1 MKIKNLLFLLTL
13 LVFVTSAFAKKVEI
27 NEAKQVATKFYNQKY
42 ILTNPGTTA
51 GFDITETFV
60 NNENNEA
67 VTYIFN
73 FSNGGY
79 VVVPADDRIY
89 PVVGFSFESKYN
101 PETIPDNAL
110 YVINQFGKQVTYV
123 RTTDYTAP
131 LEVENAWNNLRLPET
146 DDLSFLG
153 NVRDMEPIVNCLWNQ
168 DDPYNAMCPADPS
181 GPGGHVY
188 AGCVATAMSMIMY
201 HWRYPQQ
208 GTGSHSYYASGYG
221 TQTANFGATTY
232 DFDGM
237 VGSSDNTYNEMI
249 ALLQYH
255 CGVSVDMMYAPDG
268 SGAYSQDVVPA
279 IKNYFGYASNAQ
291 ILYKGNVTTWKA
303 YLTQQMDMEQPVYYS
318 GQDNSGGHAF
328 VVDGYQQQVDDTYY
342 HFNFG
347 WSGSGNGFFL
357 VSDAGGFNQ
366 SNAMIRNFIPD
377 PNKYPYTPPQS
388 QTLKWFNGTID
399 DCSGPKADYANDINC
414 QWLISPQT
422 EVDSVTYIKLTFE
435 RFETE
440 SNMDFVRIY
449 DGENTDAP
457 LLGEYSGSTLPAA
470 ISSTGNKMLVVFN
483 SNESVTA
490 NGFMA
495 TYKAYMPTWCTGMQN
510 YTEPEGSFDDGSA
523 NFQYNNNTVCM
534 WRIQPQFAYSTTLYF
549 DYLDTEAGADVVKVY
564 NLANQQ
570 LLATLSGNQIP
581 EPITSP
587 SGQFFI
593 TFNTN
598 SSNRGQGWKIS
609 YASSNVGINEAE
621 KTTLSNLN
629 IYPNP
634 ASKQL
639 NLAFVAQNTS
649 SVSISL
655 TNVAGL
661 KVYNETFSNH
671 SETYNQTIDV
681 SSFPKGMYFIDIRSE
696 NGNVIRKIVIE

>member
-1 MKIKNLLFLLTL
+1 MKIRNLLFLITL
-13 LVFVTSAFAKKVEI
+13 LLFVSSAFAKKVELK
-27 NEAKQVATKFYNQKY
+27 EAQQIATKFYNQKY
-42 ILTNPGTTA
+42 VLTNPGSVA
-51 GFDITETFV
+51 GFNITETFV

-73 FSNGGY
+73 FDNNGY
-79 VVVPADDRIY
+79 IIIPADDRIY

-101 PETIPDNAL
+101 QETIPDNAL

-123 RTTDYTAP
+123 RETDYTATA
-131 LEVENAWNNLRLPET
+131 EVENAWSNLRSAET

-153 NVRDMEPIVNCLWNQ
+153 NVRDMEPMVNCLWNQ
-168 DDPYNAMCPADPS
+168 DDPYNAMCPADPN
-181 GPGGHVY
+181 GPGGHAY

-255 CGVSVDMMYAPDG
+255 CGVSVDMMYSANG
-268 SGAYSQDVVPA
+268 SGAYSPDVVPA

-303 YLTQQMDMEQPVYYS
+303 YLTQQMDLEQPVYYS

-377 PNKYPYTPPQS
+377 PNKYPFTPPQLE
-388 QTLKWFNGTID
+388 TLTWFNGTIE
-399 DCSGPKADYANDINC
+399 DCSGPKADYANDLNC

-422 EVDSVTYIKLTFE
+422 EIDSVSYIKLTFE

-440 SNMDFVRIY
+440 SNMDFVRVY
-449 DGENTDAP
+449 DGETTDAP
-457 LLGEYSGSTLPAA
+457 LLGEYSGSNLPAA
-470 ISSTGNKMLVVFN
+470 VSSTGNKMLVVFN
-483 SNESVTA
+483 SNESGTA
-490 NGFMA
+490 NGWMA

-510 YTEPEGSFDDGSA
+510 YSEPEGSFDDGSA
-523 NFQYNNNTVCM
+523 NFQYNNNSVCM
-534 WRIQPQFAYSTTLYF
+534 WRIQPLYAYSTTLYF

-570 LLATLSGNQIP
+570 LLATVSGNQVP
-581 EPITSP
+581 DPIVSP

-598 SSNRGQGWKIS
+598 SNVRGQGWKIS

-621 KTTLSNLN
+621 MATLSNLN

-655 TNVAGL
+655 SNVAGM
-661 KVYNETFSNH
+661 KVYNQTISNH
-671 SETYNQTIDV
+671 SENYTQTIDV
-681 SSFPKGMYFIDIRSE
+681 SSFPKGMYFINIRSE

>member
-1 MKIKNLLFLLTL
+1 MKIRNLLFLITL
-13 LVFVTSAFAKKVEI
+13 LLFVSSAFAKKVELK
-27 NEAKQVATKFYNQKY
+27 EAQQIATKFYNQKY
-42 ILTNPGTTA
+42 VLTNPGSVA
-51 GFDITETFV
+51 GFNITETFV

-73 FSNGGY
+73 FDNNGY
-79 VVVPADDRIY
+79 IIIPADDRIY

-101 PETIPDNAL
+101 QETIPDNAL

-123 RTTDYTAP
+123 RETDYTATA
-131 LEVENAWNNLRLPET
+131 EVENAWSNLRSSET

-153 NVRDMEPIVNCLWNQ
+153 NVRDMEPMVNCLWNQ
-168 DDPYNAMCPADPS
+168 DDPYNAMCPADPN
-181 GPGGHVY
+181 GPGGHAY

-255 CGVSVDMMYAPDG
+255 CGVSVDMMYSANG
-268 SGAYSQDVVPA
+268 SGAYSPDVVPA

-303 YLTQQMDMEQPVYYS
+303 YLTQQMDLEQPVYYS

-377 PNKYPYTPPQS
+377 PNKYPFTPPQLE
-388 QTLKWFNGTID
+388 TLTWFNGTIE
-399 DCSGPKADYANDINC
+399 DCSGPKADYANDLNC

-422 EVDSVTYIKLTFE
+422 EIDSVSYIKLTFE

-440 SNMDFVRIY
+440 SNMDFVRVY
-449 DGENTDAP
+449 DGETTDAP
-457 LLGEYSGSTLPAA
+457 LLGEYSGSNLPAA
-470 ISSTGNKMLVVFN
+470 VSSTGNKMLVVFN
-483 SNESVTA
+483 SNESGTA
-490 NGFMA
+490 NGWMA

-523 NFQYNNNTVCM
+523 NFQYNNNSVCM
-534 WRIQPQFAYSTTLYF
+534 WRIQPLYAYSTTLYF
-549 DYLDTEAGADVVKVY
+549 DYLDTEAGTDVVKVY

-570 LLATLSGNQIP
+570 LLATVSGNQVP
-581 EPITSP
+581 DPIVSP

-598 SSNRGQGWKIS
+598 SNVRGQGWKIS

-621 KTTLSNLN
+621 MATLSNLN

-655 TNVAGL
+655 SNVAGM
-661 KVYNETFSNH
+661 KVYNQTISNH
-671 SETYNQTIDV
+671 SENYTQTIDV
-681 SSFPKGMYFIDIRSE
+681 SSFPKGMYFINIRSE

>member
-1 MKIKNLLFLLTL
+1 MKIKNLLFLITM

-27 NEAKQVATKFYNQKY
+27 NEAKQVATKFYNQKFVV
-42 ILTNPGTTA
+42 TNPGTAA

-79 VVVPADDRIY
+79 VVVPADDFIY

-131 LEVENAWNNLRLPET
+131 LEVENAWNNLRSPET

-153 NVRDMEPIVNCLWNQ
+153 NVRDMEPMVNCLWNQ
-168 DDPYNAMCPADPS
+168 DDPYNAMCPADPN

-188 AGCVATAMSMIMY
+188 AGCVATAMSMIMF

-232 DFDGM
+232 DYDGM
-237 VGSSDNTYNEMI
+237 VASSDNTYNEMI

-255 CGVSVDMMYAPDG
+255 CGVSVDMMYGADG
-268 SGAYSQDVVPA
+268 SGAYSPDVVPA

-303 YLTQQMDMEQPVYYS
+303 YLTQQMDFEQPVYYS

-328 VVDGYQQQVDDTYY
+328 VVDGYQQQTDDTYY

-347 WSGSGNGFFL
+347 WSGSGNGFYL

-388 QTLKWFNGTID
+388 VTLTWFNGTIE
-399 DCSGPKADYANDINC
+399 DCSGPKADYANDLNC

-422 EVDSVTYIKLTFE
+422 EIDSVTYIKLTFD

-549 DYLDTEAGADVVKVY
+549 DYLDTEAGVDVVKVF

-570 LLATLSGNQIP
+570 LLATVSGNQVP

-621 KTTLSNLN
+621 KKTLSNLS

-671 SETYNQTIDV
+671 SETYNQSIDV

>member
-1 MKIKNLLFLLTL
+1 MKIRNLLFLITL
-13 LVFVTSAFAKKVEI
+13 LLFVSSAFAKKVELK
-27 NEAKQVATKFYNQKY
+27 EAQQIATKFYNQKY
-42 ILTNPGTTA
+42 VLTNPGSVA
-51 GFDITETFV
+51 GFNITETFV

-73 FSNGGY
+73 FDNNGY
-79 VVVPADDRIY
+79 IIIPADDRIY

-101 PETIPDNAL
+101 QETIPDNAL

-123 RTTDYTAP
+123 RETDYTATA
-131 LEVENAWNNLRLPET
+131 EVENAWSNLRSAET

-153 NVRDMEPIVNCLWNQ
+153 NVRDMEPMVNCLWNQ
-168 DDPYNAMCPADPS
+168 DDPYNAMCPADPN
-181 GPGGHVY
+181 GPGGHAY

-255 CGVSVDMMYAPDG
+255 CGVSVDMMYSANG
-268 SGAYSQDVVPA
+268 SGAYSPDVVPA

-303 YLTQQMDMEQPVYYS
+303 YLTQQMDLEQPVYYS

-377 PNKYPYTPPQS
+377 PNKYPFTPPQLE
-388 QTLKWFNGTID
+388 TLTWFNGTIE
-399 DCSGPKADYANDINC
+399 DCSGPKADYANDLNC

-422 EVDSVTYIKLTFE
+422 EIDSVSYIKLTFD

-440 SNMDFVRIY
+440 SNMDFVRVY
-449 DGENTDAP
+449 DGETTDAP
-457 LLGEYSGSTLPAA
+457 LLGEYSGSNLPAA

-483 SNESVTA
+483 SNESGTA
-490 NGFMA
+490 NGWMA

-523 NFQYNNNTVCM
+523 NFQYNNNSVCM
-534 WRIQPQFAYSTTLYF
+534 WRIQPLYAYSTTLYF

-570 LLATLSGNQIP
+570 LLATVSGNQVP
-581 EPITSP
+581 DPIVSP

-598 SSNRGQGWKIS
+598 SNVRGQGWKIS

-621 KTTLSNLN
+621 MATLSNLN

-655 TNVAGL
+655 SNVAGM
-661 KVYNETFSNH
+661 KVYNQTISNH
-671 SETYNQTIDV
+671 SENYTQTIDV
-681 SSFPKGMYFIDIRSE
+681 SSFPKGMYFINIRSE

>member
-1 MKIKNLLFLLTL
+1 MKIRNLLFLFTL
-13 LVFVTSAFAKKVEI
+13 LLFVSSAFAKKVELK
-27 NEAKQVATKFYNQKY
+27 EAQQIATKFYNQKY
-42 ILTNPGTTA
+42 VLTNPGSVA
-51 GFDITETFV
+51 GFNITETFV
-60 NNENNEA
+60 NNDNNDA

-73 FSNGGY
+73 FDNNGY
-79 VVVPADDRIY
+79 IIIPADDRIY

-101 PETIPDNAL
+101 QETIPDNAL

-123 RTTDYTAP
+123 RETDYTATA
-131 LEVENAWNNLRLPET
+131 EVENAWSNLRSSET

-153 NVRDMEPIVNCLWNQ
+153 NVRDMEPMVNCLWNQ
-168 DDPYNAMCPADPS
+168 DDPYNAMCPADPN
-181 GPGGHVY
+181 GPGGHAY

-255 CGVSVDMMYAPDG
+255 CGVSVDMMYSANG
-268 SGAYSQDVVPA
+268 SGAYSPDVVPA

-303 YLTQQMDMEQPVYYS
+303 YLTQQMDLEQPVYYS

-377 PNKYPYTPPQS
+377 PNKYPFTPPQLE
-388 QTLKWFNGTID
+388 TLTWFNGTIE
-399 DCSGPKADYANDINC
+399 DCSGPKADYANDLNC

-422 EVDSVTYIKLTFE
+422 EIDSVSYIKLTFE

-440 SNMDFVRIY
+440 SNMDFVRVY
-449 DGENTDAP
+449 DGETTDAP
-457 LLGEYSGSTLPAA
+457 LLGEYSGSNLPAA
-470 ISSTGNKMLVVFN
+470 VSSTGNKMLVVFN
-483 SNESVTA
+483 SNESGTA
-490 NGFMA
+490 NGWMA

-523 NFQYNNNTVCM
+523 NFQYNNNSVCM
-534 WRIQPQFAYSTTLYF
+534 WRIQPLYAYSTTLYF
-549 DYLDTEAGADVVKVY
+549 DYLDTEAGTDVVKVY

-570 LLATLSGNQIP
+570 LLATVSGNQVP
-581 EPITSP
+581 DPIVSP

-598 SSNRGQGWKIS
+598 SNVRGQGWKIS

-621 KTTLSNLN
+621 KATLSNLN

-655 TNVAGL
+655 SNVAGM
-661 KVYNETFSNH
+661 KVYDQTISNH
-671 SETYNQTIDV
+671 SENYTQTIDV
-681 SSFPKGMYFIDIRSE
+681 SSFPKGMYFINIRSE

>member
-1 MKIKNLLFLLTL
+1 MKIRNLLFLITL
-13 LVFVTSAFAKKVEI
+13 LLFVSSAFAKKVELK
-27 NEAKQVATKFYNQKY
+27 EAQQIATKFYNQKY
-42 ILTNPGTTA
+42 VLTNPGSVA
-51 GFDITETFV
+51 GFNITETFV

-73 FSNGGY
+73 FDNNGY
-79 VVVPADDRIY
+79 IIIPADDRIY

-101 PETIPDNAL
+101 QETIPDNAL

-123 RTTDYTAP
+123 RETDYTATA
-131 LEVENAWNNLRLPET
+131 EVENAWSNLRSAET

-153 NVRDMEPIVNCLWNQ
+153 NVRDMEPMVNCLWNQ
-168 DDPYNAMCPADPS
+168 DDPYNAMCPADPN
-181 GPGGHVY
+181 GPGGHAY

-255 CGVSVDMMYAPDG
+255 CGVSVDMMYSANG
-268 SGAYSQDVVPA
+268 SGAYSPDVVPA

-303 YLTQQMDMEQPVYYS
+303 YLTQQMDLEQPVYYS

-377 PNKYPYTPPQS
+377 PNKYPFTPPQLE
-388 QTLKWFNGTID
+388 TLTWFNGTIE
-399 DCSGPKADYANDINC
+399 DCSGPKADYANDLNC

-422 EVDSVTYIKLTFE
+422 EIDSVSYIKLTFE

-440 SNMDFVRIY
+440 SNMDFVRVY
-449 DGENTDAP
+449 DGETTDAP
-457 LLGEYSGSTLPAA
+457 LLGEYSGSNLPAA
-470 ISSTGNKMLVVFN
+470 VSSTGNKMLVVFN
-483 SNESVTA
+483 SNESGTA
-490 NGFMA
+490 NGWMA

-523 NFQYNNNTVCM
+523 NFQYNNNSVCM
-534 WRIQPQFAYSTTLYF
+534 WRIQPLYAYSTTLYF

-570 LLATLSGNQIP
+570 LLATVSGNQVP
-581 EPITSP
+581 DPIVSP

-598 SSNRGQGWKIS
+598 SNVRGQGWKIS

-621 KTTLSNLN
+621 MATLSNLN

-655 TNVAGL
+655 SNVAGM
-661 KVYNETFSNH
+661 KVYNQTISNH
-671 SETYNQTIDV
+671 SENYTQTIDV
-681 SSFPKGMYFIDIRSE
+681 SSFPKGMYFINIRSE

>member
-1 MKIKNLLFLLTL
+1 MKIKHLLFLITM

-27 NEAKQVATKFYNQKY
+27 DEAKQVATKFYNQKY
-42 ILTNPGTTA
+42 VVTNPGTVA

-79 VVVPADDRIY
+79 VVVPADDLIY

-131 LEVENAWNNLRLPET
+131 LEVENAWNNLRSAET

-153 NVRDMEPIVNCLWNQ
+153 NVRDMEPMVNCLWNQ

-208 GTGSHSYYASGYG
+208 GTGSHSYYAAGYG

-232 DFDGM
+232 DYDGM

-255 CGVSVDMMYAPDG
+255 CGVSVDMMYSPDG
-268 SGAYSQDVVPA
+268 SGAYSPDVVPA

-303 YLTQQMDMEQPVYYS
+303 YLTQQMDFEQPVYYS

-328 VVDGYQQQVDDTYY
+328 VVDGYQVQTDDTYY

-347 WSGSGNGFFL
+347 WSGSGNGFYL
-357 VSDAGGFNQ
+357 VTDAGGFNQ

-377 PNKYPYTPPQS
+377 PNNYPYTPPQS
-388 QTLKWFNGTID
+388 QTLTWFNGTIE
-399 DCSGPKADYANDINC
+399 DCSGPKADYANDLNC

-422 EVDSVTYIKLTFE
+422 EIDSVTYIKLTFD

-440 SNMDFVRIY
+440 SNMDFVRVY

-470 ISSTGNKMLVVFN
+470 VSSTGNKMLVVFN
-483 SNESVTA
+483 SNESGTA
-490 NGFMA
+490 NGWMA

-510 YTEPEGSFDDGSA
+510 YTEPEDSFDDGSA

-534 WRIQPQFAYSTTLYF
+534 WRIQPQFAFSTTLYF

-570 LLATLSGNQIP
+570 LLATVSGNQVP

-621 KTTLSNLN
+621 KTTLSNLS

-639 NLAFVAQNTS
+639 NLAFVAQNSS
-649 SVSISL
+649 SVSVSL
-655 TNVAGL
+655 INVAGL

-671 SETYNQTIDV
+671 SETYNQSIDV

>member
-1 MKIKNLLFLLTL
+1 MKIRNLLFLITL
-13 LVFVTSAFAKKVEI
+13 LLFVSSAFAKKVELK
-27 NEAKQVATKFYNQKY
+27 EAQQIATKFYNQKY
-42 ILTNPGTTA
+42 VLTNPGSVA
-51 GFDITETFV
+51 GFNITETFV

-73 FSNGGY
+73 FDNNGY
-79 VVVPADDRIY
+79 IIIPADDRIY

-101 PETIPDNAL
+101 QETIPDNAL

-123 RTTDYTAP
+123 RETDYTATA
-131 LEVENAWNNLRLPET
+131 EVENAWSNLRSSET

-153 NVRDMEPIVNCLWNQ
+153 NVRDMEPMVNCLWNQ
-168 DDPYNAMCPADPS
+168 DDPYNAMCPADPN
-181 GPGGHVY
+181 GPGGHAY

-255 CGVSVDMMYAPDG
+255 CGVSVDMMYSANG
-268 SGAYSQDVVPA
+268 SGAYSPDVVPA

-303 YLTQQMDMEQPVYYS
+303 YLTQQMDLEQPVYYS

-377 PNKYPYTPPQS
+377 PNKYPFTPPQLE
-388 QTLKWFNGTID
+388 TLTWFNGTIE
-399 DCSGPKADYANDINC
+399 DCSGPKADYANDLNC

-422 EVDSVTYIKLTFE
+422 EIDSVSYIKLTFD

-440 SNMDFVRIY
+440 SNMDFVRVY
-449 DGENTDAP
+449 DGETTDAP
-457 LLGEYSGSTLPAA
+457 LLGEYSGSNLPAA
-470 ISSTGNKMLVVFN
+470 VSSTGNKMLVVFN
-483 SNESVTA
+483 SNESGTA
-490 NGFMA
+490 NGWMA

-523 NFQYNNNTVCM
+523 NFQYNNNSVCM
-534 WRIQPQFAYSTTLYF
+534 WRIQPLYAYSTTLYF

-570 LLATLSGNQIP
+570 LLATVSGNQVP
-581 EPITSP
+581 DPIVSP

-598 SSNRGQGWKIS
+598 SNVRGQGWKIS

-621 KTTLSNLN
+621 MATLSNLN

-655 TNVAGL
+655 SNVAGM
-661 KVYNETFSNH
+661 KVYDQTISNH
-671 SETYNQTIDV
+671 SENYTQTIDV
-681 SSFPKGMYFIDIRSE
+681 SSFPKGMYFINIRSE